1 MEIKKVL
8 APTDLSELSVNALR
22 YAVKTVGEG
31 GELIVYHVIG
41 PSEEWLA
48 RHEEIR
54 SMEEIVE
61 SRRKILAAFVKI
73 ALRESSSVRIRTEV
87 DLGVPYKKIVEKAA
101 SENADLIVMST
112 HGWSGLLHMLVGS
125 VTEKVVNKAACPV
138 LSIHPSGDIAA
149 PAGGRG
155 GGSHVVT

>member
-1 MEIKKVL
+1 MDIKKVL
-8 APTDLSELSVNALR
+8 APTDLSELSVTGLRHALK
-22 YAVKTVGEG
+22 AVDEG

-54 SMEEIVE
+54 SMEEIIE

-73 ALRESSSVRIRTEV
+73 ALQTPCSVNIRTEV
-87 DLGVPYKKIVEKAA
+87 DVGVPYKKIVEKAA
-101 SENADLIVMST
+101 LENTDIIVMST

-125 VTEKVVNKAACPV
+125 VTEKVVNKAGCPV
-138 LSIHPSGDIAA
+138 LSIHPNGEVAA
-149 PAGGRG
+149 PAAATG